1 MAVAREED
9 AWTLEAAIPLSAL
22 TGETVTTGQA
32 WLVQVARMRGE
43 DPVAIWSRGKGV
55 GPGPFFPGQPGLAL
69 FLPSGKPR

>member
-1 MAVAREED
+1 VAVAREED
-9 AWTLEAAIPLSAL
+9 GWTLEAAIPFSAL

-43 DPVAIWSRGKGV
+43 DPVAIWSRAKG
-55 GPGPFFPGQPGLAL
+55 GGGEPWFPGQPGLAL